1 MKTIAEQLHEAID
14 QLEVEINQH
23 KFCNLT
29 FKFRNGEFYTF
40 EKQLTINKNELG
52 LLPMK

>member
-14 QLEVEINQH
+14 QLEAEINQH
-23 KFCNLT
+23 GFCNLT

-40 EKQLTINKNELG
+40 EKQLTINNNELKI
-52 LLPMK
+52 LAMK